1 MLVNLCLFTLYICPS
16 TSFLRSAATSHGFL
30 ASCCNSQTGNLI
42 WRVFKERKPS
52 VNNEQLATEHY
63 QVAVMD
69 MEVLQKQ
76 LLLLQEQ
83 LRIKDE
89 QIKQRDEQVS
99 KIGAQLEEKDRA
111 IKEKDTFIF
120 DTIVND
126 RASPKSPKMAR
137 TESNQW
143 IKKIEALE
151 GENKKLSG
159 QIESLSNLLAK
170 LDESGK
176 ATGESSEEKTT
187 PNLNRRNSRGIQNK
201 NAIVQKPLPSL
212 PPGGGS
218 PVVPPAKPSP
228 PSSVSMP
235 SVRYLTLKLL
245 SRLLTSSVE
254 RTMIE

>member
-1 MLVNLCLFTLYICPS
+1 MARI
-16 TSFLRSAATSHGFL
+16 
-30 ASCCNSQTGNLI
+30 Q
-42 WRVFKERKPS
+42 KEKRKPS
-52 VNNEQLATEHY
+52 VNKQPATDHE

-111 IKEKDTFIF
+111 IREKDTFIF

-126 RASPKSPKMAR
+126 KASPKSPKAVR

-151 GENKKLSG
+151 GENKKLGG

-170 LDESGK
+170 LDEAQK
-176 ATGESSEEKTT
+176 ANGESSEEKTT

-218 PVVPPAKPSP
+218 PVVAPAKPSP
-228 PSSVSMP
+228 PPSVSTP
-235 SVRYLTLKLL
+235 SVRYLNTKFITPFL
-245 SRLLTSSVE
+245 
-254 RTMIE
+254 